1 MSFKA
6 AVRAAPAPVDDA
18 WRRGVRALANAHRSR
33 VECADPR
40 RLTGSIALDAAL
52 AGEADHANKPR
63 WDYGLGYR
71 PRRGAERAVWVEVHP
86 AATANVGEVI
96 DKLHWLRTWLRDE
109 ARQLETL
116 TVTDEHIRAF
126 VWIATGGVHI
136 PRNSPQARRLSSQ
149 GLRMPRKILRLP

>member
-6 AVRAAPAPVDDA
+6 AVRAAPVPVNEA
-18 WRRGVRALANAHRSR
+18 WQPGKRALANAHRPR
-33 VECADPR
+33 VECADPHR
-40 RLTGSIALDAAL
+40 MTGSIALDAAL
-52 AGEADHANKPR
+52 ANEADYASAPR

-71 PRRGAERAVWVEVHP
+71 TRRGAERAIWIEVHP

-109 ARQLETL
+109 ARQLESL
-116 TVTDEHIRAF
+116 TVTGGRVRPF

-136 PRNSPQARRLSSQ
+136 PRNSPQARRINTQ
-149 GLRMPRKILRLP
+149 GLRMPQKVLRLP